1 MFMSRSRSASAMLT
15 MRSSDRCQCST
26 CRLKPLSS
34 KGFEKTRAAMQKH
47 VYTNTQLYEFDN
59 YYKFENV

>member
-1 MFMSRSRSASAMLT
+1 MLT

-26 CRLKPLSS
+26 CRLKSLSS

-47 VYTNTQLYEFDN
+47 VYTNTKLYEFDN